1 MNKKRT
7 KIIIY
12 SMLIIIGIIILI
24 AFLVPKR
31 EEVAEEKNNKTI
43 CEYTR
48 TFKILGIYESNDDKY
63 LYVTIR
69 AFQDEDIQTIR
80 IERNMTE
87 VEEGNDY
94 EFTFKTTKKVDENS
108 ILSLSQN
115 SSIISI
121 VKTDKVGLEQVNK
134 SVCY

>member
-1 MNKKRT
+1 MNKK
-7 KIIIY
+7 IIGY
-12 SMLIIIGIIILI
+12 GMLIIIFIILLI
-24 AFLVPKR
+24 VILFPKID
-31 EEVAEEKNNKTI
+31 EVHEEKNNKTI

-80 IERNMTE
+80 IERNMAE
-87 VEEGNDY
+87 IKEGNYY
-94 EFTFKTTKKVDENS
+94 EFTFKTSKKVDKNS
-108 ILSLSQN
+108 ILSLYKN

-121 VKTDKVGLEQVNK
+121 EKTDKIGLQQVDK
-134 SVCY
+134 SVCN

>member
-1 MNKKRT
+1 MSKKT
-7 KIIIY
+7 KRIIGC
-12 SMLIIIGIIILI
+12 SMLIISIIVLI
-24 AFLVPKR
+24 VLLVPKR
-31 EEVAEEKNNKTI
+31 EEAPEKKNNKTT

-48 TFKILGIYESNDDKY
+48 TFKVLGIYESNDDKY

-87 VEEGNDY
+87 VEEGNSY
-94 EFTFKTTKKVDENS
+94 EFTFRTSKKVDENS

-121 VKTDKVGLEQVNK
+121 DKTDKIGLQQEDK
-134 SVCY
+134 KVCY

>member
-1 MNKKRT
+1 MNKKAK
-7 KIIIY
+7 KIIGCC
-12 SMLIIIGIIILI
+12 MLIIIFIIVLI
-24 AFLVPKR
+24 VLIVPKM
-31 EEVAEEKNNKTI
+31 EGKHEEKSNKTV

-80 IERNMTE
+80 IERNMSEITE
-87 VEEGNDY
+87 GEYY
-94 EFTFKTTKKVDENS
+94 EFTFKTSKEVDGNS

-121 VKTDKVGLEQVNK
+121 EKTDKVGLQQVDK